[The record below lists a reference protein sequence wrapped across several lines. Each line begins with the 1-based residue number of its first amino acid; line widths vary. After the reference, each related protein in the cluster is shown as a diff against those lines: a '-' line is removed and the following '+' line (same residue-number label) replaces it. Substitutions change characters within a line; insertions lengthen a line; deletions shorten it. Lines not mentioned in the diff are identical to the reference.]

1 MDDLSSTRTSCDFFF
16 QKWIRDQKW
25 LCCLSGHTGFKQS
38 SHVEGFVLSYF
49 WYSATAY
56 NSYYKHHIILNNYLL
71 IKRYFWWWSL
81 NMMSMYFTTE
91 PSTLPNVLCFE
102 KEILPCSLH
111 WLNLRSSCPSL
122 LTARIMMSLHY
133 SAPLFL

>member
-1 MDDLSSTRTSCDFFF
+1 M
-16 QKWIRDQKW
+16 
-25 LCCLSGHTGFKQS
+25 
-38 SHVEGFVLSYF
+38 LSYF

-102 KEILPCSLH
+102 KEILPCKFEI
-111 WLNLRSSCPSL
+111 L
-122 LTARIMMSLHY
+122 LPQS
-133 SAPLFL
+133 PNC